1 MKSSAAWEGL
11 STLQRRYKY
20 IIDMNRQIII
30 DSDLENIKHA
40 VDQIKGLLENI
51 GADESDI
58 FDIRL
63 CLEEALI
70 NAIKYG
76 NKFEKSKKVV
86 IDFHYKDAKAAISVE
101 DDGRGFNLSS
111 VPDPTTDENIL
122 KGSGR
127 GVFLMRHLMD
137 KLESNK
143 QGNRITMI
151 KHLKSK

>member
-1 MKSSAAWEGL
+1 MRSSAVWEGL
-11 STLQRRYKY
+11 STLPRRYKY
-20 IIDMNRQIII
+20 IIDMNKRIII
-30 DSDLENIKHA
+30 ESDLGNIKQA
-40 VDQIKGLLENI
+40 VDQIRGLLENI
-51 GADESDI
+51 GADESDM

-76 NKFEKSKKVV
+76 NKFEKSKKVIMDFSYKNGKAV
-86 IDFHYKDAKAAISVE
+86 ISIE
-101 DDGRGFNLSS
+101 DNGRGFNLGS

-137 KLESNK
+137 RLESNN
-143 QGNRITMI
+143 QGNRITMT